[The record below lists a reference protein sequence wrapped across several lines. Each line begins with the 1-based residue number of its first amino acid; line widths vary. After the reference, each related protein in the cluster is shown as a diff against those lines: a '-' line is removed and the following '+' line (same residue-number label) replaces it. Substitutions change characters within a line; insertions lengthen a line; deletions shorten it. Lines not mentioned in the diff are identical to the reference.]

1 MNHKELIASELAK
14 VIEGLDQETILN
26 LLEQPKSSD
35 LGDIAFPAFSLAKI
49 ERKAPQAIAADIA
62 EKIDASHFEK
72 VVATG
77 PYVNFFLDKSQI
89 SDQVIKSVIQAG
101 ADYGQQEEGQG
112 ANVTIDLSSPNIAK
126 PFSVGHLRSTV
137 IGDAISNI
145 YKKMGYN
152 TIKINHLGDWGKQF
166 GLLMVAY
173 KKWGSKE
180 AVEANPIDEL
190 LKLYVRINAEIE
202 NDPALDDEGRLWFK
216 KLEDGDPE
224 ATELWQ
230 WFRDESLVEFNRIYK
245 LLGVEFDSLNG
256 EAFYND
262 KMDEAVQILEEKG
275 LLKESKGA
283 SIVELDDVN
292 LPPAMI
298 KKSDGAT
305 LYITR
310 DIATAIYRARTYNF
324 VKNIYVVGQE
334 QSNHFRQLKAVL
346 KKMGFDWSDDMV
358 HVDFGLVTKNRQ
370 KLSTRKGNII
380 LLEPTLQEAI
390 SRAKAQIEEKNP
402 ELENKEEVAHAVG
415 VGAVKFYDLKTDRR
429 NGYDFDLEAMVSFE
443 GETGPYVQYAYARIQ
458 SILRKAN
465 FTPSTDATYSL
476 SDPESWEIIKL
487 LQDFSRVVKRA
498 AENYDPSL
506 IAKYAINLAQ
516 AFNKYYA
523 HTRILDESPERE
535 SRLALSYSTAV
546 VLKEALR
553 LLGVDAPEKM

>member
-1 MNHKELIASELAK
+1 MNNKELIASELAK
-14 VIEGLDQETILN
+14 VIDSLDQDAILN

-35 LGDIAFPAFSLAKI
+35 LGDIAFPAFSLAKV

-62 EKIDASHFEK
+62 EKIDQSAFEK

-77 PYVNFFLDKSQI
+77 PYVNFFLDKSKI
-89 SDQVIKSVIQAG
+89 SDQVIKSVIEAG
-101 ADYGQQEEGQG
+101 ADYGQQDEGHGQ
-112 ANVTIDLSSPNIAK
+112 NITIDLSSPNIAK

-137 IGDAISNI
+137 IGDALSNI
-145 YKKMGYN
+145 FRKMGYN

-202 NDPALDDEGRLWFK
+202 NDPELDDEGRLWFK

-262 KMDEAVQILEEKG
+262 KMDEGVQILEDKG

-310 DIATAIYRARTYNF
+310 DIATAMYRARTYNF
-324 VKNIYVVGQE
+324 VKNIYAVGQE

-346 KKMGFDWSDDMV
+346 KKMGFDWSDNMV

>member
-1 MNHKELIASELAK
+1 MNTKELIAAEIAK
-14 VIEGLDQETILN
+14 VVPELEQENIQN
-26 LLEQPKSSD
+26 LLETPKNADMGD
-35 LGDIAFPAFSLAKI
+35 LAFPAFSLAKVL
-49 ERKAPQAIAADIA
+49 RKAPQMIAADIA
-62 EKIDASHFEK
+62 EKIDASNFEK
-72 VVATG
+72 VEAVG
-77 PYVNFFLDKSQI
+77 PYINFFLDKSKI
-89 SDQVIKSVIQAG
+89 SADVLGQVIAQGSHY
-101 ADYGQQEEGQG
+101 ADQNIGHGRNI
-112 ANVTIDLSSPNIAK
+112 AFDMSSPNIAK
-126 PFSVGHLRSTV
+126 PFSIGHLRSTV
-137 IGDAISNI
+137 IADALANI
-145 YKKMGYN
+145 VAKQGYKPVR
-152 TIKINHLGDWGKQF
+152 INHLGDWGKQF
-166 GLLMVAY
+166 GMLIVAY
-173 KKWGSKE
+173 KKWGSEE
-180 AVEANPIDEL
+180 AVKANPINEL
-190 LKLYVRINAEIE
+190 LQLYVRINAEAE
-202 NDPALDDEGRLWFK
+202 EDPSVDEEAREWFR
-216 KLEDGDPE
+216 KLEAGDEE
-224 ATELWQ
+224 ATALWQ

-324 VKNIYVVGQE
+324 VKNIYAVGQE

-346 KKMGFDWSDDMV
+346 KKMGFDWSDDMI